1 MRKSERIVLLLVF
14 LQAVSLVM
22 LWSLDSLTRA
32 GQEVFTL
39 FLAVDLISL
48 GVIAYVYRSTK
59 GSADLHKGWIVA
71 AGAVIFLLLITTL
84 FVS

>member
-1 MRKSERIVLLLVF
+1 MRKSERIVILLVL

-32 GQEVFTL
+32 GQVVFTL

-48 GVIAYVYRSTK
+48 GVIAHVYRTTK
-59 GSADLHKGWIVA
+59 DGADLRRGWIVT
-71 AGAVIFLLLITTL
+71 AGVVIFLLLIMTIL
-84 FVS
+84 VS